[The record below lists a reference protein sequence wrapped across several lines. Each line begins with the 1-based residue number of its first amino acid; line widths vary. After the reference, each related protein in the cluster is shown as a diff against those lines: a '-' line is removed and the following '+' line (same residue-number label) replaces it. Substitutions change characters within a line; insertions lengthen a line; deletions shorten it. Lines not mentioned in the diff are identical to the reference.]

1 MSRPVILT
9 VDDRPEGLAAIRREL
24 DKRYGEDY
32 QIECVSSAT
41 QALVRLEAWRDAGI
55 EIPLILSDMWMP
67 GMSGI
72 EFLARARDLYP
83 KARRA
88 VVVDFADRDAAE
100 PLLRAIA
107 MNEVDAYVDR
117 PWDSADERFHRFVT
131 ESLATWAE
139 DHRRGQILVQMVGEQ
154 WAPRCHELRDLL
166 DRNRVPNTFY
176 SDDTP
181 QGQAILNLVSDR
193 EVEYPVV
200 LLADGQVLMDPSNSE
215 LSDAIQELTMLDVT
229 SPVEAR
235 TFDVVV
241 VGAGPAGLSAAVYG
255 ASEGLETLVVERE
268 ARGGQAGTSSLV
280 RNYLGFPTGISGSEL
295 AARAYHQAWTFGADF
310 LIGREVTALERREE
324 CLWLSLSDGRQ
335 VAGRTVILAVGI
347 DYRRLEGAE
356 LERFTG
362 AGVFYGAA
370 VSEARGMAGQ
380 RVHVV
385 GGGNSAGQAAVHL
398 AKHARHVTLVVR
410 GDSLD
415 RSMST
420 YLIKE
425 IEADETIDV
434 RLNTTVAG
442 CGGDYRLRWLVL
454 EDRGTGEQERVETAG
469 LFVLIGGTP
478 HTGWLPPEIVCDEQ
492 GYVVTG
498 RDLLEDNAYRGAW
511 PLKRQPFPAET
522 SMPGVFAVGDVH
534 HGSIKRVASAVGE
547 GSVAISYLHRYLNE
561 S

>member
-1 MSRPVILT
+1 
-9 VDDRPEGLAAIRREL
+9 
-24 DKRYGEDY
+24 
-32 QIECVSSAT
+32 
-41 QALVRLEAWRDAGI
+41 
-55 EIPLILSDMWMP
+55 
-67 GMSGI
+67 
-72 EFLARARDLYP
+72 
-83 KARRA
+83 
-88 VVVDFADRDAAE
+88 
-100 PLLRAIA
+100 
-107 MNEVDAYVDR
+107 
-117 PWDSADERFHRFVT
+117 
-131 ESLATWAE
+131 
-139 DHRRGQILVQMVGEQ
+139 
-154 WAPRCHELRDLL
+154 
-166 DRNRVPNTFY
+166 
-176 SDDTP
+176 
-181 QGQAILNLVSDR
+181 
-193 EVEYPVV
+193 
-200 LLADGQVLMDPSNSE
+200 
-215 LSDAIQELTMLDVT
+215 
-229 SPVEAR
+229 
-235 TFDVVV
+235 
-241 VGAGPAGLSAAVYG
+241 
-255 ASEGLETLVVERE
+255 
-268 ARGGQAGTSSLV
+268 
-280 RNYLGFPTGISGSEL
+280 
-295 AARAYHQAWTFGADF
+295 
-310 LIGREVTALERREE
+310 
-324 CLWLSLSDGRQ
+324 LSLSDGRQ